1 MVWGLDGRGNVAEQY
16 RYPDVQI
23 SGGTRG
29 VSKLHLGWYC
39 VKGKRERERERNRL
53 EWDRIGFQ
61 VKDTNKKP
69 ALSTTR
75 GTL

>member
-1 MVWGLDGRGNVAEQY
+1 VVWGLDGRGNVAEQY
-16 RYPDVQI
+16 RCPDVQI

-39 VKGKRERERERNRL
+39 VKGKRERNRL
-53 EWDRIGFQ
+53 EWERIGFQ
-61 VKDTNKKP
+61 VKDTNKKS
-69 ALSTTR
+69 ALSKTK